1 MAKNYCVMT
10 MGKRHRSDIRGLQKE
25 ANREFENDEKYKNN
39 VDLSRTKDNIY
50 LIKSDDWNESID
62 EVLEENG
69 ITERRDSVVLVT
81 SVYAVSSDWLKSH
94 KEEDAMQY
102 FANCL
107 QWEMDNKGQV
117 INAVIH
123 MDEDT
128 PHMQVATVPIVA
140 VRDME
145 SVPVMTKNE
154 KGEEVQALDK
164 KGRKKYKNKP
174 KTDENGNAKYHMGL
188 SAKSVFGNKV
198 KMSKMQTDFWEKC
211 GKDLGME
218 RGEIRIED
226 DEEAKKRLTEAEYK
240 AEKIVEDAESK
251 REAIYAEEKAKANKE
266 ADELRE
272 QLKKANKELEERKE
286 VMAHSSVKLKNGKV
300 YRSEDYYQMRYVKA
314 ANEEHE
320 KQVNRRLQEERY
332 SEITQQYDEQ
342 KQAESDGITAIQR
355 AMSAGKF

>member
-1 MAKNYCVMT
+1 M
-10 MGKRHRSDIRGLQKE
+10 
-25 ANREFENDEKYKNN
+25 
-39 VDLSRTKDNIY
+39 SRTKDNIY

-94 KEEDAMQY
+94 SEEDAMQY
-102 FANCL
+102 FASCL

-128 PHMQVATVPIVA
+128 PHMQVATVPLVR
-140 VRDME
+140 VRDMKSE
-145 SVPVMTKNE
+145 PVMIKNE

-174 KTDENGNAKYHMGL
+174 KTDENGNATYHMEL
-188 SAKSVFGNKV
+188 SAKTIFGNKV
-198 KMSKMQTDFWEKC
+198 KMSKMQTDFWKKC

-240 AEKIVEDAESK
+240 AGKIVEDAESK
-251 REAIYAEEKAKANKE
+251 REAIYAEEKTKANKE

-272 QLKKANKELEERKE
+272 QLKKANKELEQRKE
-286 VMAHSSVKLKNGKV
+286 IMGHARIKLTNGKV
-300 YRSEDYYQMRYVKA
+300 YNAEEFYHLKYNKAVK
-314 ANEEHE
+314 EEHE
-320 KQVNRRLQEERY
+320 KQVNRRLQEEHLE
-332 SEITQQYDEQ
+332 EIAQQYDA
-342 KQAESDGITAIQR
+342 KQAENDGMTAIQR

>member
-10 MGKRHRSDIRGLQKE
+10 MGKRHRRDVRGLQKE

-128 PHMQVATVPIVA
+128 PHIHCVVIPLV
-140 VRDME
+140 
-145 SVPVMTKNE
+145 K
-154 KGEEVQALDK
+154 KLDK

-174 KTDENGNAKYHMGL
+174 KTDENGNATYHMGL
-188 SAKSVFGNKV
+188 SAKTLFGNKV

-240 AEKIVEDAESK
+240 AGKIVEDAESK
-251 REAIYAEEKAKANKE
+251 REAIYAEEKTKANKE

-286 VMAHSSVKLKNGKV
+286 VMAYSSVKLKNGKI
-300 YRSEDYYQMRYVKA
+300 YRSEDYYQMKYVKA
-314 ANEEHE
+314 AKKEHE
-320 KQVNRRLQEERY
+320 KQVNRRMQEGHFE
-332 SEITQQYDEQ
+332 EIAQQYDEQ
-342 KQAESDGITAIQR
+342 KQAESDGMTAIQR

>member
-10 MGKRHRSDIRGLQKE
+10 MGKRHRSDVRGLQKE

-94 KEEDAMQY
+94 SEEDAMQY

-128 PHMQVATVPIVA
+128 PHMQVATVPLVR
-140 VRDME
+140 VRDVKSE
-145 SVPVMTKNE
+145 PVMIKNE
-154 KGEEVQALDK
+154 KGEEVQVLDK

-174 KTDENGNAKYHMGL
+174 KTDENGNFSYHMGL
-188 SAKSVFGNKV
+188 SAKNVFGNKV
-198 KMSKMQTDFWEKC
+198 KMSKMQTDFWQKC
-211 GKDLGME
+211 GKELGME

-240 AEKIVEDAESK
+240 AGKIVEDAESK

-272 QLKKANKELEERKE
+272 QLKKANKELEQRKE
-286 VMAHSSVKLKNGKV
+286 IMGHARIKLTNGKV
-300 YRSEDYYQMRYVKA
+300 YKAEEFYHLKYDKA
-314 ANEEHE
+314 AKEEHE
-320 KQVNRRLQEERY
+320 KQVNRRLQEEHLE
-332 SEITQQYDEQ
+332 EITQQYDA
-342 KQAESDGITAIQR
+342 KQAENDGMTAIQR

>member
-10 MGKRHRSDIRGLQKE
+10 MGKRHRRDVRGLQKE

-128 PHMQVATVPIVA
+128 PHMQVATIPLVR
-140 VRDME
+140 VRDMKSE
-145 SVPVMTKNE
+145 PVMVKNE

-174 KTDENGNAKYHMGL
+174 KTDENGNATYHMGL
-188 SAKSVFGNKV
+188 SAKTLFGNKV

-240 AEKIVEDAESK
+240 AGKIVEDAESK
-251 REAIYAEEKAKANKE
+251 REAIYAEEKTKANKE

-286 VMAHSSVKLKNGKV
+286 VMAYSSVKLKNGKI
-300 YRSEDYYQMRYVKA
+300 YRSEDYYQMKYVKA
-314 ANEEHE
+314 AKKEHE
-320 KQVNRRLQEERY
+320 KQVNRRMQEGHFE
-332 SEITQQYDEQ
+332 EIAQQYDEQ
-342 KQAESDGITAIQR
+342 KQAESDGMTAIQR